1 MKKRGHP
8 EIIRPGKWKKKFLLT
23 MKLTLCFMLCL
34 QFNLW
39 ASVSAQ
45 TKVSFDLKNASMDE
59 FIAVMGKQTGKEFF
73 YNSDLLEKPVQLNV
87 NANNEEFTAVLE
99 RVLPTAKLTYE
110 IINDVV
116 VIKRLPQ
123 APQTVEKKI
132 VRGTVEDE
140 NGDPVPGATIMVLGT
155 SVGTAANGAGLFL
168 LEVPATVKSVMV
180 SAVGMESQK
189 ITLEEGK
196 EEYKVVLK
204 TANTELDEVTVVS
217 TGYQDVDRRRLT
229 SAVTTLKMDDIKVDG
244 LSTIDKMLEGHV
256 PGMIFMQNSGQ
267 VGAAPK
273 VRIRGTSTVLG
284 NQEPLWVLDGVILQ
298 DPVNVDPASLNDL
311 DFVNLLGNAI
321 SGLNPDDIEQIDVL
335 KDAAATA
342 IYGTRAANGVIV
354 ITTKKGHAGPP
365 TVTYSL
371 TGTINR
377 RPHYR
382 EKNIYLMNSQERVA
396 VSRELFERGMG
407 FQGVSN
413 WVGYE
418 AAYMDYKAGRI
429 DFNEFNRLS
438 QYYEGINTDWFDIL
452 TDNSFS
458 NKHTLSISGGSN
470 EVRYRASIGY
480 NDEQG
485 VIKKE
490 QNRTYTANLK
500 LNGYFKK
507 IDFEFSM
514 TANNGKKR
522 YTPSEVNALSYAYN
536 TSRAIPA
543 YNPDGTRWFYMRG
556 GSRTGTMEGYPF
568 NIENEMEKT
577 YQHIDSYGLTF
588 TGRLKYKILPSLN
601 LEGTLS
607 YTISSTNNETT
618 YEEGSYYIAQ
628 LKKGGPGDASS
639 ECPLGGELNTDNT
652 RMRSY
657 TARLQANFNKT
668 FKAKHALVIALG
680 GELSSTSYNQYQ
692 SVQRGYYPDRGKSFA
707 VFDDALLQSS
717 EYRGYRAWLAK
728 NTPTIT
734 DKLTNIVSAYFSA
747 SYTYDNRYTINFNTR
762 MDGSNQFGSRSN
774 EKLLPIW
781 SVSGRWDI
789 RQDFWPQSE
798 KVNTLALKLS
808 YGHQGNMLDN
818 QTSRT
823 IIQKGDYDAQ
833 WGDFTSTISNFANP
847 DLKWETTHSYN
858 AELDFSFFDG
868 KIGGTVGYYYK
879 KTTDAFLSKQVS
891 TINGVANY
899 SVNQGEVT
907 NQGVEVSLQFTPINQ
922 GLNASGKRGFV
933 WRFDPQIGQAI
944 NQLVTRAI
952 NNKNQ
957 ILDDRVT
964 YSDYLSGNI
973 QLSGKPL
980 GTFYA
985 YRFKGLDPTDGHPL
999 FYNTEEEM
1007 KDRFLQAQSIEEV
1020 VDLTMVEAGTR
1031 VPVLQGGF
1039 TNYFGYRQFGLSV
1052 NFSYSLGNK
1061 IRLLKLCSGNAINPY
1076 PEQNMRREF
1085 LNRWR
1090 APGDENYTNIPSLV
1104 ASDQIRNNPW
1114 WSSESLLYPFAGSSI
1129 YDMYDNSDIRVA
1141 KGNYLKLQSISF
1153 RYNVHDEICKKL
1165 HINSAYLSVTGT
1177 NLFTVCSKALKGQ
1190 DPTQSGTSPTINLSV
1205 RPNYSLTLNVTF

>member
-123 APQTVEKKI
+123 VPQTVEKKV

-204 TANTELDEVTVVS
+204 TANTELEEVNVVS
-217 TGYQDVDRRRLT
+217 TGYQDIDRRRLT

-273 VRIRGTSTVLG
+273 VRIRGTSTIIG
-284 NQEPLWVLDGVILQ
+284 NQEPLWVLDGIILQ

-371 TGTINR
+371 SGTINR
-377 RPHYR
+377 RPHYGER
-382 EKNIYLMNSQERVA
+382 SIYLMNSQERVA
-396 VSRELFERGMG
+396 VSRELFERGMQ
-407 FQGVSN
+407 FSGVSN

-429 DFNEFNRLS
+429 DFEEFNRLS
-438 QYYEGINTDWFDIL
+438 RYYETVNTDWFDIL

-458 NKHTLSISGGSN
+458 NKHTLSISGGSKD
-470 EVRYRASIGY
+470 VRYRVSIGY

-490 QNRTYTANLK
+490 QNRTYTGSIK
-500 LNGYFKK
+500 INGDFKK
-507 IDFEFSM
+507 ISFEFNM
-514 TANNGKKR
+514 QGNNGKRR
-522 YTPSEVNALSYAYN
+522 YTPSNVNAISYAYT
-536 TSRAIPA
+536 TSRTIPA
-543 YNPDGTRWFYMRG
+543 YNPDGTRWFYLKG
-556 GSRTGTMEGYPF
+556 GVRTATGSPGHPF
-568 NIENEMEKT
+568 NIEHEMETT
-577 YQHIDSYGLTF
+577 YQEVDSYGLTF
-588 TGRLKYKILPSLN
+588 TGRLKYKILPYLN
-601 LEGTLS
+601 VEGTLS
-607 YTISSTNNETT
+607 YSLSNTNNETT
-618 YEEGSYYIAQ
+618 YEEDSYYITKIREDE
-628 LKKGGPGDASS
+628 KK
-639 ECPLGGELNTDNT
+639 CPLGGELNTDNT

-668 FKAKHALVIALG
+668 FKAKHAVTIALG
-680 GELSSTSYNQYQ
+680 GELSSTSYDQLTM
-692 SVQRGYYPDRGKSFA
+692 VQRGYYPDRGKSFA
-707 VFDDALLQSS
+707 DITGSDLYQP
-717 EYRGYRAWLAK
+717 EYSAYRDWLAQ
-728 NTPTIT
+728 NTPTVT
-734 DKLTNIVSAYFSA
+734 ENLTNLVSAYFSA
-747 SYTYDNRYTINFNTR
+747 NYTYDNRYTINFNTR
-762 MDGSNQFGSRSN
+762 MDGSNKFGSRSN

-798 KVNTLALKLS
+798 KVNSLALKLS

-818 QTSRT
+818 QTSRA
-823 IIQKGDYDAQ
+823 IIRKGDYNRQ
-833 WGDFTSTISNFANP
+833 WGDFTSTVSNFANP

-858 AELDFSFFDG
+858 AELTFSFFDD

-879 KTTDAFLSKQVS
+879 KTTDAFLNKQVS
-891 TINGVANY
+891 TVNGIGQY
-899 SVNQGEVT
+899 TVNQGIVT
-907 NQGVEVSLQFTPINQ
+907 NQGVEVSLQFKPIDQ
-922 GLNASGKRGFV
+922 KVDASGKRGFV

-957 ILDDRVT
+957 ILDDKVT

-973 QLSGKPL
+973 QLSGKPM
-980 GTFYA
+980 GTFYS

-1007 KDRFLQAQSIEEV
+1007 KERFQQAQSIEEV
-1020 VDLTMVEAGTR
+1020 IDLTMVESGTR

-1039 TNYFGYRQFGLSV
+1039 SNYFGYRQFGLSF
-1052 NFSYSLGNK
+1052 NFAYSLGNK

-1076 PEQNMRREF
+1076 PEQNVRREY
-1085 LNRWR
+1085 LDRWR

-1104 ASDQIRNNPW
+1104 ASDFIRNSPW
-1114 WSSESLLYPFAGSSI
+1114 WSGSSTGLLYPFAGSSI
-1129 YDMYDNSDIRVA
+1129 YDMYDNSDIRVV

-1165 HINSAYLSVTGT
+1165 HIKSAYLSLTGT
-1177 NLFTVCSKALKGQ
+1177 NLFTICSKALKGQ
-1190 DPTQSGTSPTINLSV
+1190 DPTQSGASNNINLTI
-1205 RPNYSLTLNVTF
+1205 RPNYSLSLNVTF